1 MFTIDDYRC
10 AYGGTSMSLICA
22 CVKKLKE
29 IHGDELE
36 INIRYE
42 DKPFNDFKSLFS
54 FVQGN
59 ASSKK
64 WGDLPQKGSWMNI
77 VVPRS
82 LVRFEQKDCSL
93 WGREC
98 KMKTNLRKN
107 FKKHRCHYENWTFF
121 SVSFEYYLV
130 KAQSLGVTTPFCV
143 DSPMGLGMTRHDR
156 SKSRGKLTGNLTEG
170 LDGVLGSQ
178 LSVKF
183 SSISL
188 SYQ

>member
-1 MFTIDDYRC
+1 M
-10 AYGGTSMSLICA
+10 TSNHCL
-22 CVKKLKE
+22 
-29 IHGDELE
+29 
-36 INIRYE
+36 
-42 DKPFNDFKSLFS
+42 
-54 FVQGN
+54 
-59 ASSKK
+59 ASSKVTRAVRSEVICLKKAVEWTLSSPGASSVLSKRIAASGDENVK
-64 WGDLPQKGSWMNI
+64 WKQIL
-77 VVPRS
+77 
-82 LVRFEQKDCSL
+82 E
-93 WGREC
+93 
-98 KMKTNLRKN
+98 KN
-107 FKKHRCHYENWTFF
+107 FKKNRCHYENWTFF